1 MIEMDRLQNRLY
13 MEDVEYCTNL
23 DLDWRKFDGADILIS
38 GATGMIGTFLVDALM
53 MKNRAS
59 GFNCNIIALGRNAE
73 RAQQRLPY
81 FDLPSFRFIEC
92 DISSEDGFPEIGSDI
107 AFHFASTTHPVAYA
121 IDPIGTID
129 SNVKGLN
136 NLIKSISSPVN
147 EGINNFVFASSVEIY
162 GENRGDVDKFAEDYC
177 GYINCNT
184 LRAGYPESKRTCEAL
199 CQAYMSQMGVRPV
212 IPRLPRVYGPTLLK
226 SDTKALSQFLRNGIE
241 GEDIVLKSK
250 GEQEYSYLYVSDVV
264 SGILFCFAQ
273 GETGD
278 AYNVAD
284 GASDVKLKDLAQA
297 IADAS
302 NTSVVFELPNETER
316 KGFSKATK
324 ALMDA
329 SKLRSLGWDAKY
341 SMSEGIDRTITIMKD
356 IQW

>member
-1 MIEMDRLQNRLY
+1 MIAMGRLENSLY
-13 MEDVEYCTNL
+13 IEDVEYCAGL
-23 DLDWRKFDGADILIS
+23 DLDWNKLDESNVLIS
-38 GATGMIGTFLVDALM
+38 GATGMIGTFLIDALM
-53 MKNRAS
+53 MKNQNS
-59 GFNCNIIALGRNAE
+59 DFSCNIVALGRNAK

-81 FDLPSFRFIEC
+81 FNHPLFSFIEC
-92 DISSEDGFPEIGSDI
+92 DVSSQNNLPEITSDI
-107 AFHFASTTHPVAYA
+107 SFHLASNTHPFAYA
-121 IDPIGTID
+121 TDPIGTID

-136 NLIKSISSPVN
+136 NLIRSVSSPAS
-147 EGINNFVFASSVEIY
+147 EGINNFILASSVEIY
-162 GENRGDVDKFAEDYC
+162 GENRGDVEKFAEDYC

-212 IPRLPRVYGPTLLK
+212 ILRLPRTYGPTLLK

-264 SGILFCFAQ
+264 SAILYCFAK
-273 GETGD
+273 GDTGG

-284 GASDVKLKDLAQA
+284 TASDVKLKDLAQA
-297 IADAS
+297 IATAS
-302 NTSVVFELPNETER
+302 DTSVVFELPNETEA

-329 SKLRSLGWDAKY
+329 SKLKSLGWGARY
-341 SMSEGIDRTITIMKD
+341 TISEGIDRTIKIMKD